1 MIGLYHLHKQEMDEA
16 CAEWCKAAK
25 NLFDE
30 FKTGRECY
38 RYTDEQT
45 GLTHKYHNLYDKID
59 GVSKIILKNFN
70 LSIINHEIAEEM
82 REAEILSVFSDIQE
96 YLGYDGNRIKLVAR
110 DYRKNRERTMLF
122 YYVNEALKVPFGDLY
137 EIMRK
142 LMQGTVFKKLGIKT
156 CPYCNRQYTFSL
168 IPVKDGNPGTS
179 PEFDHFYPKSLY
191 PTLAASFYNLVPS
204 CHCCN
209 HGKRQ
214 KQLYMNPYD
223 YGFQGGFYLKDE
235 QGNRMNTNNILSIK
249 YEVDIHVG
257 YDGPFEE
264 REDVKTLGLDQL
276 YSMHS
281 DYVQEIIDKVNAYNR
296 ASREGL
302 ADSFQGIFH
311 TPEQV
316 YGFVWG
322 RHLELAEQEKRPL
335 SKFTKDLLEQMG
347 VKR

>member
-1 MIGLYHLHKQEMDEA
+1 MIGLYHLHKQQMDEA

-25 NLFDE
+25 TMLDDDCYVYKLKNEKGKVVGE
-30 FKTGRECY
+30 FKFKTFKDKVIGVSRLKLNHSGLSGTNLEIANDLLEDELNLVF
-38 RYTDEQT
+38 TDFEAYV
-45 GLTHKYHNLYDKID
+45 GYDVDKIKQ
-59 GVSKIILKNFN
+59 VANKCKKN
-70 LSIINHEIAEEM
+70 LEHTA
-82 REAEILSVFSDIQE
+82 L
-96 YLGYDGNRIKLVAR
+96 YH
-110 DYRKNRERTMLF
+110 
-122 YYVNEALKVPFGDLY
+122 YVYQALKEPFEDFY
-137 EIMRK
+137 TK
-142 LMQGTVFKKLGIKT
+142 MQKKMQYDTFKKLGIRT
-156 CPYCNRQYTFSL
+156 CPYCNRQYTFTL
-168 IPVKDGNPGTS
+168 RPKEKGDPFTS

-191 PTLAASFYNLVPS
+191 PTLAVSFYNRVPS

-209 HGKRQ
+209 HGKGT
-214 KQLYMNPYD
+214 KQLHINPYD
-223 YGFQGGFYLKDE
+223 YRFQGGFYLQDE
-235 QGNRMNTNNILSIK
+235 QGNRMNTNDILSIK
-249 YEVDIHVG
+249 DEANIYVG

-316 YGFVWG
+316 YDFVWG

>member
-1 MIGLYHLHKQEMDEA
+1 MDEA
-16 CAEWCKAAK
+16 CAEWCKAAR

-30 FKTGRECY
+30 IKTGRGCY
-38 RYTDEQT
+38 RYKDEQT
-45 GLTHKYHNLYDKID
+45 GKTHRYHKLYDKID

-70 LSIINHEIAEEM
+70 LSPVNHEIAEEM
-82 REAEILSVFSDIQE
+82 REAEIQRAFSDIQG
-96 YLGYDGNRIKLVAR
+96 YLGYDWNRIKQVAR
-110 DYRKNRERTMLF
+110 DYQKNRERTMLY

-137 EIMRK
+137 EMMRK
-142 LMQGTVFKKLGIKT
+142 LMQGVVFKKLGIRT
-156 CPYCNRQYTFSL
+156 CPYCNRQYTFTL
-168 IPVKDGNPGTS
+168 TPVEEGEPSTS

-191 PTLAASFYNLVPS
+191 PTLAVSFYNLVPS

-209 HGKRQ
+209 HGKSQ

-223 YGFQGGFYLKDE
+223 YGFQGGFYLQDE
-235 QGNRMNTNNILSIK
+235 QGNRLNTNDILSIK
-249 YEVDIHVG
+249 DEADIHVG

-264 REDVKTLGLDQL
+264 REDMKTLGLDQL

-316 YGFVWG
+316 YDFVWG

-347 VKR
+347 VKNRYK